1 MSYTERFIHKEKI
14 MLAKIQGKKTYIVAA
29 LAAAGAVAQAFG
41 YTIPEYVWILL
52 SAAGLG
58 AVRAA
63 VGR

>member
-1 MSYTERFIHKEKI
+1 
-14 MLAKIQGKKTYIVAA
+14 MLAMMQGKKTYIVAV

-41 YTIPEYVWILL
+41 YTVPEYVWIIL

-58 AVRAA
+58 AVRSA

>member
-1 MSYTERFIHKEKI
+1 MKDIF
-14 MLAKIQGKKTYIVAA
+14 QGKKTYIVAV

-41 YTIPEYVWILL
+41 YEIPQYVWILL

-58 AVRAA
+58 AVRNA

>member
-1 MSYTERFIHKEKI
+1 MKNLIK
-14 MLAKIQGKKTYIVAA
+14 GKKTYIVAA

-41 YTIPEYVWILL
+41 YVIPEYVWILL

-58 AVRAA
+58 AVRNA

>member
-1 MSYTERFIHKEKI
+1 
-14 MLAKIQGKKTYIVAA
+14 MLAMIQGKKTYIVAA

-58 AVRAA
+58 AVRDAI
-63 VGR
+63 GR